1 MEIFYIQANLK
12 GPQWVFRDPGFPL
25 IEAQDSG
32 SESTL
37 GTKFGIESIHA
48 RLDVRNN
55 HRNYWIARKFRSG

>member
-1 MEIFYIQANLK
+1 M
-12 GPQWVFRDPGFPL
+12 GFSGSWISL
-25 IEAQDSG
+25 IIEAQDSG

-55 HRNYWIARKFRSG
+55 HRNYWIARKFGSG

>member
-1 MEIFYIQANLK
+1 M
-12 GPQWVFRDPGFPL
+12 GFRDPGFPL

-48 RLDVRNN
+48 RLDVRNKN
-55 HRNYWIARKFRSG
+55 LDDWIARKFGSG